1 MRKMLLFVTLLSA
14 ASLLFA
20 CQGPEGEQGP
30 AGEDGRT
37 PTQEELTNL
46 VNKALTDRLSE
57 VQGPQGPAGPQ
68 GPRGD
73 DGARGERGP
82 LGPQG
87 PQGAQGGAG
96 PRGLPGTQGLQG
108 PIGLQGIQGPQGE
121 DGNLT
126 VIAPSSSLTGID
138 HDLTTSRNNWV
149 SILSSDVSLD
159 RSARVFV
166 LASTTAAFS
175 CPVGQECNHDFTL
188 ALNTDLEDPGDSR
201 QIQLSRI
208 LRQWHVPVSF
218 AKAFSLSAGDHTIH
232 LIGFNDG
239 TIGPLLKNTTM
250 TVFYIEDR
258 PATTGLLQ

>member
-1 MRKMLLFVTLLSA
+1 MKRMLLLVTLLFA
-14 ASLLFA
+14 ASIVLA
-20 CQGPEGEQGP
+20 CQGPEGEPGP
-30 AGEDGRT
+30 SGEDGRT

-57 VQGPQGPAGPQ
+57 VQGPPGPAGAQ
-68 GPRGD
+68 GPKGD
-73 DGARGERGP
+73 VGIPGP
-82 LGPQG
+82 AGPQG

-108 PIGLQGIQGPQGE
+108 VIGPQGIQGPPGA

-126 VIAPSSSLTGID
+126 VIAPSASLTD
-138 HDLTTSRNNWV
+138 SDYDLTANRNNWV
-149 SILSSDVSLD
+149 SILSHPISLGEP
-159 RSARVFV
+159 AKVFV

-188 ALNTDLEDPGDSR
+188 ALNTALEDPGDAR
-201 QIQLSRI
+201 QVQLSRI

-218 AKAFSLSAGDHTIH
+218 AKAFPLPAGDHTIH

-250 TVFYIEDR
+250 TVFYVEDR
-258 PATTGLLQ
+258 PDTTGVLQ

>member
-1 MRKMLLFVTLLSA
+1 MRRMLLLATLLFA
-14 ASLLFA
+14 AGLVLA
-20 CQGPEGEQGP
+20 CQGPEGEPGP
-30 AGEDGRT
+30 SGEDGRT

-57 VQGPQGPAGPQ
+57 VQGARGPTGPQ
-68 GPRGD
+68 GPKGD
-73 DGARGERGP
+73 DGIPGP
-82 LGPQG
+82 AGPQG

-96 PRGLPGTQGLQG
+96 PRGLPGTQGLEGLIG
-108 PIGLQGIQGPQGE
+108 PQGIQGPQGE

-138 HDLTTSRNNWV
+138 YDLTTSRNNWV
-149 SILSSDVSLD
+149 SILSSDVSLQ

-201 QIQLSRI
+201 QVQLSRI

-258 PATTGLLQ
+258 PATTGVLQ

>member
-1 MRKMLLFVTLLSA
+1 MRRMLLLVTLLFA
-14 ASLLFA
+14 AGLVLA
-20 CQGPEGEQGP
+20 CQGPEGEEGP

-57 VQGPQGPAGPQ
+57 VQGARGPTGPQ

-73 DGARGERGP
+73 DGIPGP
-82 LGPQG
+82 AGPQG

-96 PRGLPGTQGLQG
+96 PRGIPGTQGLEGLIGPQG
-108 PIGLQGIQGPQGE
+108 KQGPQGE

-138 HDLTTSRNNWV
+138 YDLTTNRNNWV
-149 SILSSDVSLD
+149 SILSSDVSLQ
-159 RSARVFV
+159 RSARVYV

-208 LRQWHVPVSF
+208 LRQWHVPISF
-218 AKAFSLSAGDHTIH
+218 AKAFSLAAGDHTIH

-250 TVFYIEDR
+250 TVFYVEDR
-258 PATTGLLQ
+258 PATTGVLQ